1 MYFTYKVIYL
11 HTKLIKECNMMKN
24 RLLSMAFSTVIGF
37 VAFCGQAN
45 GQEVSLPAPTK
56 SEVNGSLT
64 KALLDRR
71 STRAFTNKEISDQT
85 ISDLLWAANG
95 VNRADGKRTAPS
107 ARNMQDVIIYVG
119 KADGTF
125 RYDAKANKL
134 VKIGSS
140 DLRKAVAGRNQ
151 FIKTAPMV
159 LVIASDTE
167 LQNGNMA
174 LCGIDAGTVVQNVYL
189 YCAANGLGT
198 VCCYAGE
205 KPESV
210 QKFLGIKPNIVP
222 LVYMP
227 VGY

>member
-1 MYFTYKVIYL
+1 
-11 HTKLIKECNMMKN
+11 MKKN
-24 RLLSMAFSTVIGF
+24 GFLSMAFSTVIGLT
-37 VAFCGQAN
+37 AFCGQVN
-45 GQEVSLPAPTK
+45 GQEVALPAPVK
-56 SEVNGSLT
+56 SEVDGSLI
-64 KALLDRR
+64 KALQDRR
-71 STRAFTNKEISDQT
+71 STRVFTDKEISNQT
-85 ISDLLWAANG
+85 LSDLLWAANG

-107 ARNMQDVIIYVG
+107 ARNMQDIVIYVG

-125 RYDAKANKL
+125 RYDAKTNKL

-151 FIKTAPMV
+151 FIQTAPIV

-167 LQNGNMA
+167 LLKGNMA
-174 LCGIDAGTVVQNVYL
+174 LCGIDAGAVVQNVYL

-205 KPESV
+205 KTEDV
-210 QKFLGIKPNIVP
+210 QKFLGIKASTKP

-227 VGY
+227 IGY